1 MNILIPTDFSENS
14 WNAIRYALA
23 FFESVPAHV
32 YFLHVVSDDIV
43 PAMEK
48 EVMVANPGDTLT
60 LPKAPFSAFL
70 KKLKKIEPSQLHHFH
85 TAVVEGSITEIIREK
100 IDEYK
105 IDMIVMG
112 TNGASGYK
120 EATVGSHTTDV
131 IIRVKC
137 PILVIPSKARYHR
150 PSSICLPTDFNNSFK
165 KKVVNI
171 LETIVGV
178 HDSLLKVLYVSKT
191 NEQLSP
197 LQEEHK
203 SQLKGYLFH
212 LKHSFH
218 FTINQTLEEAVEA
231 FVRPREIAMIAM
243 MAKNLNFFHHILFH
257 PAANRISYH
266 SEIPFLVLHE

>member
-32 YFLHVVSDDIV
+32 CFLHVVSDDIV